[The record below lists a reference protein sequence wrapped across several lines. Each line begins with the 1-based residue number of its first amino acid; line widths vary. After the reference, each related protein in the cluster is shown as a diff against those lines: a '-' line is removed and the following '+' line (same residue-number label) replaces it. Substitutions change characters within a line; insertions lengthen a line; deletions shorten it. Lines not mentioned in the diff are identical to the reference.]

1 MEENI
6 EIKSTAKTTAE
17 RQRAYRERLKKR
29 DVSRLD
35 VIVSDQAHHALAC
48 LALHSNVTQ
57 KEILERLILSEQNRI
72 LDGFRKRESPTFNSV
87 AEIEKYISAPK

>member
-1 MEENI
+1 MENTESKPKA
-6 EIKSTAKTTAE
+6 KSVAE

-35 VIVSDQAHHALAC
+35 MIVSDQAHHALSC

-57 KEILERLILSEQNRI
+57 KEILERLILVEQNRI
-72 LDGFRKRESPTFNSV
+72 LEDMRKRESPTFNSV
-87 AEIEKYISAPK
+87 SAIEKYISAPK